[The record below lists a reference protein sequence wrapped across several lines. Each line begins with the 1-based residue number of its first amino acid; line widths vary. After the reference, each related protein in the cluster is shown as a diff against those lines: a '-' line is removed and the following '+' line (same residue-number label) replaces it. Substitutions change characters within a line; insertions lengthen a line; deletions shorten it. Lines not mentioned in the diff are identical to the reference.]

1 MIEIIPAIDLLGGK
15 CVRLHQGNYNLVT
28 EFSSDPIQQA
38 LIWQEKGAT
47 RLHLVD
53 LDGAK
58 TGKPVNDLTIKAI
71 KKELTIP
78 IQIGG
83 GIRSQQRAEDLI
95 NTGIDR
101 VILGTIAIEK
111 PEIVNKLSSK
121 YPGKIIVGIDAK
133 DGRVA
138 TRGWINQSKIK
149 ATDLVKN
156 LSKSS
161 ISAII
166 STDISTDGTLEG
178 PNLDFLK
185 DIASVS
191 NVPVIASGGIGTIGD
206 ILSLL
211 PLEHYGICGVIIGRA
226 LYDGKIDL
234 TEAIRVTKNQN
245 MNDITYQN
253 MGTC

>member
-83 GIRSQQRAEDLI
+83 GIRSEERAEDLI
-95 NTGIDR
+95 NTGIDH
-101 VILGTIAIEK
+101 VILGTLAIEK
-111 PEIVNKLSSK
+111 PEIVKKLSSK
-121 YPGKIIVGIDAK
+121 YPGKIILGIDAK

-138 TRGWINQSKIK
+138 TRGWINQSKTK

-156 LSKSS
+156 LSQSRV
-161 ISAII
+161 SAII

-178 PNLDFLK
+178 PNLNFLK
-185 DIASVS
+185 EIASVS
-191 NVPVIASGGIGTIGD
+191 NVPVIASGGIGSIAD

-211 PLEHYGICGVIIGRA
+211 PLERYGICGVIIGRA
-226 LYDGKIDL
+226 LYDGEIDL
-234 TEAIRVTKNQN
+234 TEAIRIAKNQN
-245 MNDITYQN
+245 INDITSKN
-253 MGTC
+253 IGTC

>member
-1 MIEIIPAIDLLGGK
+1 MIEIIPAIDLLDGK

-47 RLHLVD
+47 RLHVVD

-83 GIRSQQRAEDLI
+83 GIRSKQRAEELI
-95 NTGIDR
+95 EAGIDR

-111 PEIVNKLSSK
+111 PDIVNKLALR
-121 YPGKIIVGIDAK
+121 YPGKIILGLDAK
-133 DGRVA
+133 DGKVA
-138 TRGWINQSKIK
+138 TRGWLNQSKTK
-149 ATDLVKN
+149 ASELAKA
-156 LSKSS
+156 LSESG

-166 STDISTDGTLEG
+166 STDIATDGTLKG
-178 PNLDFLK
+178 PNLNFLK
-185 DIASVS
+185 EIATASK
-191 NVPVIASGGIGTIGD
+191 VPVIASGGIGTISD
-206 ILSLL
+206 VLSLL
-211 PLEHYGICGVIIGRA
+211 PLESYGICGVIIGRA
-226 LYDGKIDL
+226 LYDGQIDL
-234 TEAIRVTKNQN
+234 SEAIHVAKNQTINDLSTEN
-245 MNDITYQN
+245 MN
-253 MGTC
+253 TC

>member
-101 VILGTIAIEK
+101 VILGTIAIEN

-121 YPGKIIVGIDAK
+121 YPGKILLGIDAK
-133 DGRVA
+133 DGKVA
-138 TRGWINQSKIK
+138 TRGWVNQSKTK

-156 LSKSS
+156 LSQSTVG
-161 ISAII
+161 AII

-178 PNLDFLK
+178 PNLNFLK
-185 DIASVS
+185 DIASVA
-191 NVPVIASGGIGTIGD
+191 NVPVIASGGIGTIAD

-211 PLEHYGICGVIIGRA
+211 PLERYGISGVIIGRA

-234 TEAIRVTKNQN
+234 SEAIRVTKNQN
-245 MNDITYQN
+245 INDITSKN
-253 MGTC
+253 IGTC

>member
-1 MIEIIPAIDLLGGK
+1 M
-15 CVRLHQGNYNLVT
+15 
-28 EFSSDPIQQA
+28 
-38 LIWQEKGAT
+38 
-47 RLHLVD
+47 
-53 LDGAK
+53 
-58 TGKPVNDLTIKAI
+58 
-71 KKELTIP
+71 
-78 IQIGG
+78 
-83 GIRSQQRAEDLI
+83 
-95 NTGIDR
+95 
-101 VILGTIAIEK
+101 
-111 PEIVNKLSSK
+111 
-121 YPGKIIVGIDAK
+121 
-133 DGRVA
+133 
-138 TRGWINQSKIK
+138 NQSKIK
-149 ATDLVKN
+149 ANDLVKK
-156 LSKSS
+156 LSQRS

-245 MNDITYQN
+245 INDITSQN